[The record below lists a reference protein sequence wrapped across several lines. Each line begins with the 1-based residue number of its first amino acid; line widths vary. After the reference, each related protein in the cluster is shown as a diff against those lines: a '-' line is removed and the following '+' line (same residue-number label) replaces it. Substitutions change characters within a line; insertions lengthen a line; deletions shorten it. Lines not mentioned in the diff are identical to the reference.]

1 MMFYDVTVVDR
12 NDNHASIYEGKN
24 SYTAT
29 SACTS
34 AVRMA
39 QEFKTIVRV
48 IVTDS
53 NSDTLHIWREK
64 DAVNEMHVLAL
75 AEHAQWCPSAVIV

>member
-1 MMFYDVTVVDR
+1 MKFYDVTVVDR

-24 SYTAT
+24 SFTAA

-34 AVRMA
+34 AVSMA
-39 QEFKTIVRV
+39 QEFKTVVRV
-48 IVTDS
+48 ILTSGLDALYV
-53 NSDTLHIWREK
+53 WREK
-64 DAVNEMHVLAL
+64 DALNEVYALAL